1 MDILLEAAASA
12 GLPIARRDI
21 RSLPWARGYQ
31 MARKGPGVMLFS
43 MTRTEERGPQ
53 FKWVGPLASISWV
66 LLAPADSSLQLTG
79 LEQARSLR
87 IGAYKNDAVSQHLER
102 LGLAPINSL
111 RDQENIGKLLKGQID
126 VWATADPVG
135 PYLAKQEG
143 VTGLKPVLRF
153 NEARLFLA
161 LNRATPDEVVERL
174 QRALDAM
181 RADGTVDGMLRRY
194 L

>member
-1 MDILLEAAASA
+1 
-12 GLPIARRDI
+12 
-21 RSLPWARGYQ
+21 
-31 MARKGPGVMLFS
+31 
-43 MTRTEERGPQ
+43 MTCALVP
-53 FKWVGPLASISWV
+53 
-66 LLAPADSSLQLTG
+66 
-79 LEQARSLR
+79 
-87 IGAYKNDAVSQHLER
+87 YKNDAVSQHLEGK
-102 LGLAPINSL
+102 GLAPINSL

-135 PYLAKQEG
+135 PYLAI
-143 VTGLKPVLRF
+143 TGLKPVLRF

-181 RADGTVDGMLRRY
+181 RADGTVDRMLQRY